1 MPSLTRRRTA
11 ALCWASGLQY
21 FLSEVV
27 TASAWRD
34 PAYDWTRHYVSDL
47 GARTAGHN
55 EGRDVNSPRA
65 GVMNASFVTLGV
77 LTTAGAVLFSPYV
90 PDRRWRA
97 LGVALAGVHG
107 LGIAVVGLQPTEPG
121 VSERGRALH
130 YLGAMGAIGG
140 GNLMLLVASAG
151 VARTRR
157 GHSIVTGVLGVVSSA
172 ASVAMLSGR
181 VTRPGVVER
190 VAGWPVTV
198 WTTATGIVLLLED
211 LAVEAA
217 APAGDR

>member
-1 MPSLTRRRTA
+1 M
-11 ALCWASGLQY
+11 CWASGLQY

-34 PAYDWTRHYVSDL
+34 PPYDWSRHYVSDL
-47 GARTAGHN
+47 GARTPGHN
-55 EGRDVNSPRA
+55 EGREVNSPRA
-65 GVMNASFVTLGV
+65 RIMNASFVTLGL
-77 LTTAGAVLFSPYV
+77 LTTAGAVLFSPHV

-97 LGVALAGVHG
+97 LGVGLAGVHG
-107 LGIAVVGLQPTEPG
+107 VGIAMVGLQPTEPG

-140 GNLMLLVASAG
+140 GNLMLLAASAG

-157 GHSIVTGVLGVVSSA
+157 VQSVVTGVLGVASSA
-172 ASVAMLSGR
+172 ASLAMLSGR
-181 VTRPGVVER
+181 VTRPGIVER

-198 WTTATGIVLLLED
+198 WTTATGVILLLED
-211 LAVEAA
+211 LAEEAA
-217 APAGDR
+217 ELVTDR